1 MVLVFIITF
10 CIIVALGFGAAAAW
24 SDFNRLI
31 IPNIYAALVGAAF
44 IPAFLTI
51 TFLAP
56 EVSFFGS
63 WKSHLIAL
71 VFMFLVSYSLFHFK
85 MIGGGDAKLLS
96 VFALWAGV
104 KGLMPLLFIM
114 AVMGGVLG
122 GVTLVL
128 NKWKPIKNPQKNSW
142 IARSQTGA
150 PLSEGSLYVHR
161 VLSACPLLG
170 GLSSFRVS
178 FIGGF
183 TLCRLVS
190 SGVRC

>member
-71 VFMFLVSYSLFHFK
+71 VFMFLVSYSLFHFR

-128 NKWKPIKNPQKNSW
+128 NKWKPVKNPQENSW

-150 PLSEGSLYVHR
+150 KDVPYGIAIFAGAVFSFWQAGYLQPTELIALAMETLGS
-161 VLSACPLLG
+161 
-170 GLSSFRVS
+170 
-178 FIGGF
+178 
-183 TLCRLVS
+183 
-190 SGVRC
+190 